1 MLNWEQFST
10 AVTEAAVE
18 TISPGP
24 CLFLPWKTWGPGYKG
39 TPSHFMSQCS
49 VLQFAVGETSTITW
63 WSYIYREMAHNF
75 LFFRLL
81 FRLSKPHLTENKNL
95 KSDCH
100 KNTILRYKENPKV
113 VDRRRSNE
121 ARNYVSWNAKYAM
134 FILQTRFLNYILYA
148 RQMGF

>member
-1 MLNWEQFST
+1 M
-10 AVTEAAVE
+10 
-18 TISPGP
+18 
-24 CLFLPWKTWGPGYKG
+24 
-39 TPSHFMSQCS
+39 
-49 VLQFAVGETSTITW
+49 
-63 WSYIYREMAHNF
+63 
-75 LFFRLL
+75 
-81 FRLSKPHLTENKNL
+81 LSKPHLTENKNL